1 MVTIASGVPVPL
13 RSTAMAQRADVWKKY
28 LDAGVA
34 FTEMTRSRAEKV
46 VRELVKEGEVQRE
59 RGQELAEE
67 LVARTRRNA
76 EELRK
81 LVRKEIRDQLASL
94 GISTRARGARATT
107 SAAKKAPAK
116 KTPAT
121 KRASTAKK
129 APAKKAAPKKAG
141 PASGA

>member
-1 MVTIASGVPVPL
+1 
-13 RSTAMAQRADVWKKY
+13 MATNDRWQQY
-28 LDAGVA
+28 LDAGRA
-34 FTEMTRSRAEKV
+34 WTEMTRAQAEAV

-59 RGQELAEE
+59 RAQELAEE

-76 EELRK
+76 EDLRK

-94 GISTRARGARATT
+94 GISTRGRGARSNT

-116 KTPAT
+116 KAAAT
-121 KRASTAKK
+121 KKAGTAKK
-129 APAKKAAPKKAG
+129 APAQKAAPKKAG